1 MGSGI
6 VAKGTGRKGQA
17 KRRARRPA
25 EVAEELRRMVPRRTW
40 GFAGKGGLQLR
51 AQRHDGWTDARKQ
64 QFLDLYSE
72 CGNMRLS
79 AEAVGMSTNS
89 VGRLRQ
95 RDAAFQADFE
105 RAKAIAYEAIE
116 EGLMER
122 ARHGTK
128 KGIWYKDQRV
138 GEEIVYND
146 GMALKLLAMH
156 RKAVADYRA
165 AAGEEQDV
173 ERSLQIF
180 LAKLEEIEVRKF
192 TEEEKRARLAAARDG
207 GAVGAEKPA
216 DPGLSGG
223 PGAGSA
229 DDSPEGLG
237 ADGGPGVPE
246 GPESDG
252 GHARPEGPEG
262 GG

>member
-6 VAKGTGRKGQA
+6 VAKGAGRKGQA

-25 EVAEELRRMVPRRTW
+25 EVAEELGRMVPRRKW

-51 AQRHDGWTDARKQ
+51 AVRHDGWTEAKMQ

-95 RDAAFQADFE
+95 RNAAFQADFE

-138 GEEIVYND
+138 GEETVYND
-146 GMALKLLAMH
+146 AMAIKLLAMH

-165 AAGEEQDV
+165 AAAGDEHDV

-192 TEEEKRARLAAARDG
+192 TEEEKRARLAAAREG

-216 DPGLSGG
+216 DPGSPGE
-223 PGAGSA
+223 PGASGDA
-229 DDSPEGLG
+229 G
-237 ADGGPGVPE
+237 A
-246 GPESDG
+246 
-252 GHARPEGPEG
+252 PEGPEG